1 MDGVWNPPP
10 YFRSLFRIAALKYSQ
25 ELEKRALADDDDNI
39 EEKCP
44 EDGFH
49 SEPCLGEDQE
59 KDQEMDE
66 VEENIPENV
75 KFLRETIQH
84 CRHFISMV
92 ACPQWQLLSMQIVAE
107 SILHI
112 KMQQ

>member
-1 MDGVWNPPP
+1 MLLCPP
-10 YFRSLFRIAALKYSQ
+10 FVAALKYSQ
-25 ELEKRALADDDDNI
+25 ELEKRALADDDNMI
-39 EEKCP
+39 LEQCP

-49 SEPCLGEDQE
+49 SQISKEDQE
-59 KDQEMDE
+59 DLNDDATEDLQND
-66 VEENIPENV
+66 VPEYV
-75 KFLRETIQH
+75 KFLRQTIQH